1 MAVCLGVCLS
11 VAMAGVLVAALGA
24 PAQAPAVLVG
34 AGDIAACDS
43 DGDEA
48 TARILDATPGGVFT
62 AGDNAYERGTDR
74 EFAECYHPTWGRHR
88 GRTRP
93 SPGNHDYGT
102 PGAAG
107 YFRYFGAAAGEPG
120 KGYYSYEIGGWQ
132 VIAINSNCRF
142 VGGCGPGSPQLEWL
156 RRELAVGRAQCTVAY
171 WHHPRFSSGLHG
183 GTEEMAPVWET
194 LHAAGA
200 EVVIAG
206 HDHTYERFAP
216 LDATGRPDPR
226 GMRSFVVGT
235 GGRSLYPFRT
245 VAVGS
250 EVRRNDTY
258 GVLKLTLGAGR
269 YEWEFLPVAGRTFTD
284 RGSGDCR

>member
-1 MAVCLGVCLS
+1 MRCLL
-11 VAMAGVLVAALGA
+11 ALAALLTAVPASALLAA
-24 PAQAPAVLVG
+24 PGAQAPAVLVG
-34 AGDIAACDS
+34 AGDIASCDS

-48 TARILDATPGGVFT
+48 TARILDATPGTVFT

-88 GRTRP
+88 ARTRP
-93 SPGNHDYGT
+93 SAGNHDYGT

-107 YFRYFGAAAGEPG
+107 YFRYFGEAAGEPG
-120 KGYYSYEIGGWQ
+120 AGYYSYEIAGWQ
-132 VIAINSNCRF
+132 VIALNSNCRF
-142 VGGCGPGSPQLEWL
+142 VGGCGSGSPQLEWL
-156 RRELAVGRAQCTVAY
+156 RRELASSRAQCTVAY

-183 GTEEMAPVWET
+183 GTGEMAPIWET

-200 EVVIAG
+200 DVVVAG

-216 LDATGRPDPR
+216 LDAAGRPDPG

-235 GGRSLYPFRT
+235 GGRSLYPFRG
-245 VAVGS
+245 VAAGS

-258 GVLKLTLGAGR
+258 GVLKLTLGIGR
-269 YEWEFLPVAGRTFTD
+269 YEWEFLPVAGRTFRD
-284 RGSGDCR
+284 LGAGDCR

>member
-1 MAVCLGVCLS
+1 MARVFCACLS
-11 VAMAGVLVAALGA
+11 VVMAGVLLAARGA

-34 AGDIAACDS
+34 AGDIASCAS
-43 DGDEA
+43 EGDEA
-48 TARILDATPGGVFT
+48 TARTLDGVPGTVFT

-74 EFAECYHPTWGRHR
+74 EFAECYHPSWGRHR
-88 GRTRP
+88 ARTRP
-93 SPGNHDYGT
+93 TPGNHEYHT

-120 KGYYSYEIGGWQ
+120 KGYYGYELGGWQ
-132 VIAINSNCRF
+132 VIALNSNCRYI
-142 VGGCGPGSPQLEWL
+142 GGCGPGSPQLEWL
-156 RRELAVGRAQCTVAY
+156 RRELAGHRAQCTVAY

-183 GTEEMAPVWET
+183 EAAEMGPIWEA

-200 EVVIAG
+200 DVVIAG

-216 LDATGRPDPR
+216 LDAAGRPDPR

-235 GGRSLYPFRT
+235 GGRSLYPFRS
-245 VAVGS
+245 VAAGS

-258 GVLKLTLGAGR
+258 GVLKLTLGVGR
-269 YEWEFLPVAGRTFTD
+269 YEWEFLPVAGRTFRD

>member
-1 MAVCLGVCLS
+1 MR
-11 VAMAGVLVAALGA
+11 VLLALAALLAAAPAVVLSAATGA
-24 PAQAPAVLVG
+24 PAPAVLVG
-34 AGDIAACDS
+34 AGDIAACNS

-48 TARILDATPGGVFT
+48 TARILDATPGTVFT

-74 EFAECYHPTWGRHR
+74 EFADCYHPTWGRHR
-88 GRTRP
+88 ARTRP
-93 SPGNHDYGT
+93 SAGNHDYGT

-120 KGYYSYEIGGWQ
+120 KGYYSYALAGWH
-132 VIAINSNCRF
+132 VVAINSNCRF

-156 RRELAVGRAQCTVAY
+156 RRDLSLSRAQCTVAY

-183 GTEEMAPVWET
+183 SSAEMAPIWEA
-194 LHAAGA
+194 LHAARA
-200 EVVIAG
+200 DVVIAG

-216 LDATGRPDPR
+216 LDAAGRADAR

-245 VAVGS
+245 AAGGS

-258 GVLKLTLGAGR
+258 GVLKLTLGIGG
-269 YEWEFLPVAGRTFTD
+269 YEWEFLPVAGRTFRD
-284 RGSGDCR
+284 RGSAVCR